1 MTLSLPL
8 TAALSR
14 RKLVG
19 GALAGAGILLVDL
32 ALLSDKAQARQEAP
46 TPLALQ
52 LNWNPNAE
60 HAPYYLGKKLGYY
73 AEEGIELEILPGS
86 GSGNAVKLVGTG
98 DSAFGIA
105 VADALVLGR
114 SQGVPAVS
122 TTVLLQQNPG
132 VLVSFKEK
140 GIVEPEDL
148 YGKRIALNPQSTG
161 YAFWVAFTEANNLDR
176 SQITEVNVS
185 SAELP
190 LLIADE
196 VDVSGALL
204 TNEVVTLLADG
215 RELNIIDYADYGV
228 HSYGQVLLSSDDFV
242 RDNADLARGFVAATI
257 RSWEYTLEHVDEAIA
272 ALAEAIPETDVEL
285 ETAKWTPIK
294 ELANG
299 PDGTIPFGT
308 QTLEGWT
315 ETAQAFEIGGLI
327 DEPVDPATLFT
338 NELLPE
344 DRTAAAATPAA

>member
-1 MTLSLPL
+1 MFRNS
-8 TAALSR
+8 LSR
-14 RKLVG
+14 RTLLG
-19 GALAGAGILLVDL
+19 RTALGAGALL
-32 ALLSDKAQARQEAP
+32 ALPTAIPGRTLARQGDL

-60 HAPYYLGKKLGYY
+60 HAPYYLGKQLGYY
-73 AEEGIELEILPGS
+73 AEEGIELEILPGT

-98 DSAFGIA
+98 DSAFGVA

-114 SQGVPAVS
+114 SQGVPSVS
-122 TTVLLQQNPG
+122 AAVLLQQNPG

-148 YGKRIALNPQSTG
+148 YGKRVALNPQSTG

-176 SQITEVNVS
+176 TQINEVNVS
-185 SAELP
+185 VAELP

-196 VDVSGALL
+196 VDVTGALL
-204 TNEVVTLLADG
+204 TNEVVTLLAEG

-228 HSYGQVLLSSDDFV
+228 RSYGQVLLTSDDFAAE
-242 RDNADLARGFVAATI
+242 NPDLAQSFVDATI
-257 RSWEYTLEHVDEAIA
+257 RSWEYSLEHVDEAVA

-299 PDGTIPFGT
+299 PDGSIPFGQ
-308 QTLEGWT
+308 QTLEGWQQ
-315 ETAQAFEIGGLI
+315 TAEAFEIGGLI
-327 DEPVDPATLFT
+327 DEPVDPETLFT
-338 NELLPE
+338 NEFLPE
-344 DRTAAAATPAA
+344 DRLPAGAATPTA